1 MSNKIG
7 IWIDSSKAIIV
18 KLNNS
23 IENVIELNSNIE
35 TAVHP
40 ENELDNDI
48 FNAKKNIAKEKKIEE
63 RRKHQ
68 TTLFLKNVIET
79 SKNSG
84 EIYVFGPGLLK
95 TQLRD
100 VFLKDTLLA
109 ARLKAVEKA
118 DSMTLEQI
126 IAQVKLF
133 FTEDSKSKS
142 L

>member
-48 FNAKKNIAKEKKIEE
+48 FKAKKNIAEEKKIEE

-79 SKNSG
+79 TKNSG

>member
-48 FNAKKNIAKEKKIEE
+48 FKAKKNIAKEKKIEE

-79 SKNSG
+79 TKNSG

-118 DSMTLEQI
+118 DSMTL
-126 IAQVKLF
+126 F

>member
-48 FNAKKNIAKEKKIEE
+48 FKAKKNIAKEKKIEE

>member
-79 SKNSG
+79 TKNSG

>member
-48 FNAKKNIAKEKKIEE
+48 FKAKKNIAKEKKIEE

-79 SKNSG
+79 TKNSG